1 MIDNLDKKIIE
12 LLKKDSRC
20 PFVEIANQL
29 GVSEGTVR
37 SRVHKMVEEGIIR
50 GFTIKTSSKNVKAL
64 VEISIAVN
72 TDTQEIAR
80 ELAGYDGVTE
90 VFEVTGDQDIIAIV
104 DVESSQHL
112 NEIIE
117 RVRRYD
123 NILSTR
129 TRLILK
135 EHYGEAR
142 SRCSQEPEPHS
153 SRRSPRTAP
162 STRRR
167 SGVSS
172 TSRNPTGWTSSCRA
186 GAPASPPPST
196 TRSTSA

>member
-37 SRVHKMVEEGIIR
+37 SRVHKMSEEGIIR

-80 ELAGYDGVTE
+80 ELASYDGVTE
-90 VFEVTGDQDIIAIV
+90 VFEV
-104 DVESSQHL
+104 
-112 NEIIE
+112 IE

-135 EHYGEAR
+135 EHYGEA
-142 SRCSQEPEPHS
+142 
-153 SRRSPRTAP
+153 
-162 STRRR
+162 
-167 SGVSS
+167 
-172 TSRNPTGWTSSCRA
+172 
-186 GAPASPPPST
+186 
-196 TRSTSA
+196 

>member
-1 MIDNLDKKIIE
+1 MIDNLDKQILEIM
-12 LLKKDSRC
+12 KKDSRC
-20 PFVEIANQL
+20 PFVEIASQL

-37 SRVHKMVEEGIIR
+37 SRVHKMTEMGVIR

-64 VEISIAVN
+64 VEIRIDVN
-72 TDTQEIAR
+72 TDTEEIAK

-90 VFEVTGDQDIIAIV
+90 VFEVTGDQDIIALV
-104 DVESSQHL
+104 DVESSQIL

-135 EHYGEAR
+135 EHFGE
-142 SRCSQEPEPHS
+142 
-153 SRRSPRTAP
+153 
-162 STRRR
+162 
-167 SGVSS
+167 
-172 TSRNPTGWTSSCRA
+172 N
-186 GAPASPPPST
+186 
-196 TRSTSA
+196 

>member
-37 SRVHKMVEEGIIR
+37 SRVHKMSEEGIIR

-64 VEISIAVN
+64 VEM
-72 TDTQEIAR
+72 
-80 ELAGYDGVTE
+80 
-90 VFEVTGDQDIIAIV
+90 FEVTGDQDIIAIV

-112 NEIIE
+112 NDIIE

-135 EHYGEAR
+135 EHYGEA
-142 SRCSQEPEPHS
+142 
-153 SRRSPRTAP
+153 
-162 STRRR
+162 
-167 SGVSS
+167 
-172 TSRNPTGWTSSCRA
+172 
-186 GAPASPPPST
+186 
-196 TRSTSA
+196 

>member
-37 SRVHKMVEEGIIR
+37 SRVHKMSEEGIIR

-80 ELAGYDGVTE
+80 ELASYDGVTE
-90 VFEVTGDQDIIAIV
+90 DQDIIAIV

-112 NEIIE
+112 NDIIE

-135 EHYGEAR
+135 EHYGEA
-142 SRCSQEPEPHS
+142 
-153 SRRSPRTAP
+153 
-162 STRRR
+162 
-167 SGVSS
+167 
-172 TSRNPTGWTSSCRA
+172 
-186 GAPASPPPST
+186 
-196 TRSTSA
+196 

>member
-29 GVSEGTVR
+29 GVSVGTVR
-37 SRVHKMVEEGIIR
+37 SRVLKMTEEGVFR

-112 NEIIE
+112 NDIIE

-135 EHYGEAR
+135 EHYGEA
-142 SRCSQEPEPHS
+142 
-153 SRRSPRTAP
+153 
-162 STRRR
+162 
-167 SGVSS
+167 
-172 TSRNPTGWTSSCRA
+172 
-186 GAPASPPPST
+186 
-196 TRSTSA
+196 